1 MLPFR
6 TFRALGCLLLV
17 GVPWNA
23 GGRVLMSCLW
33 GMFLLLEDLGRAA
46 AVRSKHGS
54 RVWSGAGGGDRALP
68 AWLLLQQL
76 DWEVQGVAPPP
87 AWFLAP
93 FSESPS
99 PGFGAALA
107 FGFLLAFASAATIF
121 GTANHTSVPQF
132 KRISAFLGVPF
143 VFESTSLPLALKR

>member
-1 MLPFR
+1 M
-6 TFRALGCLLLV
+6 G
-17 GVPWNA
+17 A
-23 GGRVLMSCLW
+23 G
-33 GMFLLLEDLGRAA
+33 
-46 AVRSKHGS
+46 
-54 RVWSGAGGGDRALP
+54 SGAVLVEGTGTKAKDAGVALP

-143 VFESTSLPLALKR
+143 VFDSRFWVWAEGFGFCPYVFESTSLPLALKR